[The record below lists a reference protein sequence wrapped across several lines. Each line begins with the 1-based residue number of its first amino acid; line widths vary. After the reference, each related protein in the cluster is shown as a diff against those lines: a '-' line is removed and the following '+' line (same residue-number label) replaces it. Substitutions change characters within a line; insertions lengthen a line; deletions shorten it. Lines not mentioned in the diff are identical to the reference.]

1 MNNKLKQVLEVAIKQ
16 QEKHSYDPHI
26 AKLFVPII
34 DTINEQLNE
43 K

>member
-1 MNNKLKQVLEVAIKQ
+1 MKQLQAVLEVAIKQ

-26 AKLFVPII
+26 AKLFTPII
-34 DTINEQLNE
+34 DIINEQFNE

>member
-1 MNNKLKQVLEVAIKQ
+1 MKTQLKAVLEVAIKQ
-16 QEKHSYDPHI
+16 QEKHSYDPYI

>member
-26 AKLFVPII
+26 AKLFTPII
-34 DTINEQLNE
+34 DTINEELNE

>member
-1 MNNKLKQVLEVAIKQ
+1 MNTQLKAVLEVAVKQ

-26 AKLFVPII
+26 AKLFTPII

>member
-1 MNNKLKQVLEVAIKQ
+1 MNKLEKVLNCVLEQ

-26 AKLFVPII
+26 AKLFNPII
-34 DTINEQLNE
+34 NLIDKLNDE

>member
-1 MNNKLKQVLEVAIKQ
+1 MKTQLKKVLEIAVKQ

-26 AKLFVPII
+26 AKLFTPII
-34 DTINEQLNE
+34 DIINEQLNE

>member
-1 MNNKLKQVLEVAIKQ
+1 MNNKLKQVLEVAIQQ

>member
-1 MNNKLKQVLEVAIKQ
+1 MKTQLNKVLEIAVNQ

-26 AKLFVPII
+26 AKLFTPII

>member
-1 MNNKLKQVLEVAIKQ
+1 MKQLQAVLEVAIKQ

-26 AKLFVPII
+26 AKLFTPII
-34 DTINEQLNE
+34 DIINQQLDE

>member
-1 MNNKLKQVLEVAIKQ
+1 MNYKLEQVLNCVLEQ

-26 AKLFVPII
+26 KKLFNPII
-34 DTINEQLNE
+34 NAINDLQDE

>member
-1 MNNKLKQVLEVAIKQ
+1 MNNLEAVLAVAVKQ

-26 AKLFVPII
+26 AKLFTPII

>member
-1 MNNKLKQVLEVAIKQ
+1 MNKLELILEVAIKQ

-26 AKLFVPII
+26 AKLFTPII
-34 DTINEQLNE
+34 DIINQQLNE

>member
-1 MNNKLKQVLEVAIKQ
+1 MNNKLKTVLEVAIKQ

-26 AKLFVPII
+26 AKLFTPII